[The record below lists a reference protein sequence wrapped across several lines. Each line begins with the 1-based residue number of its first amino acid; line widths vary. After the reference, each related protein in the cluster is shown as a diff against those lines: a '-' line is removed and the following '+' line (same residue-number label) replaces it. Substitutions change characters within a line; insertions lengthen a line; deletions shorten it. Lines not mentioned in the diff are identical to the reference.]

1 MKKNLLTKTFALLLV
16 TAMINPNI
24 ASAANKKSTKIP
36 SVGATV
42 TGYVDLQAKSSA
54 GFPDDLLE
62 IYKGSDSSI
71 TLDKNGKRINVTG
84 TYSAGARFVSVEE
97 DKAVSSSSPKY
108 RFDLPIPAAVSS
120 HASGRYF
127 TSNTY
132 TTLSFVSQDDL
143 DGDSGSGGNGDDDSN
158 GDDDGNGGNSSLV
171 KLFKKRV
178 SGANGKKKVFANKF
192 KTKLRKLAVQR
203 FLNGRTAS
211 VSDFGALMS
220 VKKVTAVRKGNKGI
234 VKGTFVRT
242 GSSAKGRFLL
252 RMTFDQ

>member
-1 MKKNLLTKTFALLLV
+1 MKKNLVAKTFVLFLV
-16 TAMINPNI
+16 TAMMHPNI
-24 ASAANKKSTKIP
+24 VSAANKKSTKIP

-42 TGYVDLQAKSSA
+42 TGYVDLQAKSSV

-62 IYKGSDSSI
+62 IYKGDASAI
-71 TLDKNGKRINVTG
+71 TLGKKGKRINVKG
-84 TYSAGARFVSVEE
+84 TYNAGTRFVSVEE
-97 DKAVSSSSPKY
+97 DKTVSSSVPKY
-108 RFDLPIPAAVSS
+108 RFDLPVPAEVSS
-120 HASGRYF
+120 HASGRF
-127 TSNTY
+127 TTSNTY
-132 TTLSFVSQDDL
+132 TTLSFVSQDDI
-143 DGDSGSGGNGDDDSN
+143 DGTGGSGGNGGN
-158 GDDDGNGGNSSLV
+158 GDDGDGNGGNSSLV

-178 SGANGKKKVFANKF
+178 AGTNGKKKVFANKF

-234 VKGTFVRT
+234 VTGTFVRS